1 MHGKFFCAVRL
12 YHNNLY
18 MAYIERQIAQL
29 ILKYFSEELN
39 TLEEAE
45 LESWLAASP
54 RNRRFFDGLSEEDD
68 FIRLLAQEELD
79 RENKI
84 EQKILQKIQEKIQTS
99 ENEDED
105 GLIPAKIARIRRS
118 IWIAAASVIIVL
130 GIGIYFWNR
139 ADAGKQAEKPMLVKT
154 ANDVLP
160 GSDRAILTLSNG
172 QKVELNTRGEE
183 VIMDGEL
190 SITNDDG
197 ELKYAASGA
206 AVLNTMATPKGGQ
219 YKITLSDGSK
229 VWLNAASSIT
239 YPTHFEGT
247 AREVSVTGEAYFEVA
262 HDKTKP
268 FIVQTP
274 GGAHVEVL
282 GTHFN
287 VNAYGDEAYQTTTL
301 VEGKVRV
308 VKFSEAVQLKPGF
321 QAKVVNV
328 KGADSSE
335 DIAVTE
341 VDVEE
346 ATGWKNNLF
355 VFNKADIPF
364 IMRQLS
370 RWYDLDVAYKGEIP
384 KRNFLGK
391 IPRNI
396 PLSQMLSA
404 LKLVGVNFEIKDKT
418 LIVSGT

>member
-1 MHGKFFCAVRL
+1 
-12 YHNNLY
+12 

-84 EQKILQKIQEKIQTS
+84 EQKILQKIQEKIRTS
-99 ENEDED
+99 EKDDED
-105 GLIPAKIARIRRS
+105 GFIPAKISRISRS

-130 GIGIYFWNR
+130 GIGIYFWSR
-139 ADAGKQAEKPMLVKT
+139 ADAAKQDGKPTLVKT
-154 ANDVLP
+154 TNDVLP

-172 QKVELNTRGEE
+172 QEIELNTKGGE

-190 SITNDDG
+190 PIANNDG
-197 ELKYAASGA
+197 ELKYSGSGKT
-206 AVLNTMATPKGGQ
+206 VYNTMTTPNGGQ

-229 VWLNAASSIT
+229 VWLNAASSVT
-239 YPTHFEGT
+239 YPTHFEGM
-247 AREVSVTGEAYFEVA
+247 AREVSITGEAYFEVA

-274 GGAHVEVL
+274 GGSRVEVL

-308 VKFSEAVQLKPGF
+308 AKLSGTVHLKPGF
-321 QAKVVNV
+321 QAKVANV
-328 KGADSSE
+328 QGTDSSE
-335 DIAVTE
+335 DITVTE
-341 VDVEE
+341 ADVEE

-370 RWYDLDVAYKGEIP
+370 RWYDLDVTYKGEIP

>member
-1 MHGKFFCAVRL
+1 
-12 YHNNLY
+12 
-18 MAYIERQIAQL
+18 MAYIEQQIAQL
-29 ILKYFSEELN
+29 ILKHFSEELDAF
-39 TLEEAE
+39 EEAE

-54 RNRRFFDGLSEEDD
+54 RNRRFFDGLGEEDD

-79 RENKI
+79 RENRI
-84 EQKILQKIQEKIQTS
+84 EQKILQKIQEKIRTS
-99 ENEDED
+99 ENDGED
-105 GLIPAKIARIRRS
+105 GFIPAPAKISRIRRS
-118 IWIAAASVIIVL
+118 MWIAAASVIIVL
-130 GIGIYFWNR
+130 GTGIYFWNR
-139 ADAGKQAEKPMLVKT
+139 ADAGKQERKPVLVKT

-160 GSDRAILTLSNG
+160 GSDRAILTLSSG

-247 AREVSVTGEAYFEVA
+247 AREVSVTGEAYFEVT

-274 GGAHVEVL
+274 GGSRVEVL

-308 VKFSEAVQLKPGF
+308 VKLSEAVQLQPGF
-321 QAKVVNV
+321 QAKVANV
-328 KGADSSE
+328 QGADSSG

-370 RWYDLDVAYKGEIP
+370 RWYDLDVTYKGEIP